1 MSTRNRVFIGIL
13 LIYVVSVAL
22 VLYNIISDLDPRY
35 RESAEESL
43 VETSHFLAS
52 AIEQDMTQ
60 GDEHLDS
67 LRATFKRLYAKRFH
81 AQIFSLSKDRVEMR
95 VYVTDRSGIVIFDS
109 LDRVEGQ
116 DYSQWRDVSQSLHGL
131 YGARTTPDIPNDKNT
146 AVMYVG
152 APIEIDNA
160 TVGVV
165 TVGKPVQ
172 SFGQFVEAARRKIV
186 VAGIIAVVAFILL
199 ALIVSVWLVRPFGI
213 LADYVKYVRAQ
224 RQFSLP
230 RLSRRAI
237 GVIGAAYTEM
247 RDALAGRHY
256 VSEYV
261 QTLTHE
267 IKSPLSAIRGA
278 AELLQEPMPD
288 EARTRF
294 LRNITRE
301 AQRIQELVDRLLELS
316 ALETRSGL
324 DQVATVDLNKLV
336 EDALQTAQP
345 TAAQRAIVFNFT
357 PSTDAMLVEGNAF
370 LLQRAIANLL
380 DNAIDF
386 SPAAG
391 RIDISLFAQVRS
403 VILVVRDFGVGIPDF
418 AINKV
423 FEKFYSLAR
432 PHTNRKGTGL
442 GLAFVREITEL
453 HQGRITLSNADGGGA
468 RATLELPRA
477 S

>member
-1 MSTRNRVFIGIL
+1 
-13 LIYVVSVAL
+13 
-22 VLYNIISDLDPRY
+22 
-35 RESAEESL
+35 
-43 VETSHFLAS
+43 
-52 AIEQDMTQ
+52 
-60 GDEHLDS
+60 
-67 LRATFKRLYAKRFH
+67 
-81 AQIFSLSKDRVEMR
+81 
-95 VYVTDRSGIVIFDS
+95 
-109 LDRVEGQ
+109 
-116 DYSQWRDVSQSLHGL
+116 
-131 YGARTTPDIPNDKNT
+131 
-146 AVMYVG
+146 MYVG
-152 APIEIDNA
+152 APIIMGDA
-160 TVGVV
+160 IAGVV

-172 SFGQFVEAARRKIV
+172 SFGQFVQTARRKIV
-186 VAGIIAVVAFILL
+186 IAGIIVVIAFVLLAFI
-199 ALIVSVWLVRPFGI
+199 VSIWLVRPFGI

-230 RLSRRAI
+230 RLGRRAI
-237 GVIGAAYTEM
+237 GVIGAAYNEM

-267 IKSPLSAIRGA
+267 IKGPLSAIRGA

-301 AQRIQELVDRLLELS
+301 TQRIQELVDRLLELS
-316 ALETRSGL
+316 ALETRGGL
-324 DQVATVDLNKLV
+324 DQVETVDLNKIV
-336 EDALQTAQP
+336 DDALQAAQP
-345 TAAQRAIVFNFT
+345 AAAQRDIVLSFT
-357 PSTDAMLVEGNAF
+357 AAEATMLVEGNAF
-370 LLQRAIANLL
+370 LLQRAVANLL

-386 SPAAG
+386 SPASG
-391 RIDISLFAQVRS
+391 RIDISLSAAARS
-403 VILVVRDFGVGIPDF
+403 VILVVRDYGVGIPEF

-453 HQGRITLSNADGGGA
+453 HQGRVALGNAEGGGA
-468 RATLELPRA
+468 CATLELPRA